1 MNCIDC
7 VEGVIKDVIVNI
19 HGMFIDE
26 RQDDTEYIRN
36 IKAVIFG
43 ADSFIQNNRELVGD
57 PKLLEKVLYAFARQL
72 WLETPCEVLEGDP
85 AVAANK
91 EDEGETTE
99 GGCENAPS
107 PYDDKYYKYYFDY
120 IYNHGVY
127 PP

>member
-19 HGMFIDE
+19 HRMFIEE

-36 IKAVIFG
+36 IKAVILG
-43 ADSFIQNNRELVGD
+43 ADNFIQNNRELVHS
-57 PKLLEKVLYAFARQL
+57 PELLEKVLYSFSKQL
-72 WLETPCEVLEGDP
+72 WLKTPCEILEEDP
-85 AVAANK
+85 AEAADRDK
-91 EDEGETTE
+91 EGEE
-99 GGCENAPS
+99 AEAGCPRDDS
-107 PYDDKYYKYYFDY
+107 PYDDKYYEYYFDY